1 MQTLKRCRDSAGV
14 RLCMGPDQR
23 WGQNLMRYL
32 LLSVCV
38 FLAACLGPAVQRGGG
53 YPVEITGLGESSN
66 FPISAAGYTRGKM
79 FMYEPGM
86 KNHSVAYDI
95 YEPQLQNA
103 ATLYFYEAPLGLAEL
118 FQAEKQQ
125 IIASHPGA
133 VLLREAPI
141 TLSKAGISYQAQVAM
156 FSFSGVFASQQQQV
170 FSQVILVAHP
180 KRFFKLRSTAPI
192 AQADT
197 AELKNKQLLE
207 AVNWAY

>member
-1 MQTLKRCRDSAGV
+1 
-14 RLCMGPDQR
+14 
-23 WGQNLMRYL
+23 MRYV
-32 LLSVCV
+32 LLSLCV
-38 FLAACLGPAVQRGGG
+38 FLAACPGPAVQRGGG
-53 YPVEITGLGESSN
+53 YPAEITGLGESSN

-95 YEPQLQNA
+95 YEQQIQNA
-103 ATLYFYEAPLGLAEL
+103 ATLYFYEAQLGFAEL

-133 VLLREAPI
+133 VLLREALT
-141 TLSKAGISYQAQVAM
+141 TLNKGGVSYQGQAAT
-156 FSFSGVFASQQQQV
+156 FSFSSVFAGQQQQV
-170 FSQVILVAHP
+170 FSQLILVAHP

-192 AQADT
+192 AQAN
-197 AELKNKQLLE
+197 AVELKNQQLLE